1 MSDFRYRGGR
11 RILKLQEAAGSPSAA
26 RLRSR
31 RQYEDTHPLRGR
43 ASVVWPESGEQMF
56 DPYRKW
62 LGIPEDHRPP
72 THYQLLGISPDEQDI
87 EVIEAA
93 VLRQSAFVR
102 NFQAGAH
109 ADDANRILNEIA
121 AARLCLID
129 RRKRAK
135 YDAELSG
142 SQGSKPASHS
152 SARHSDLGID
162 VTPARAAPAPRQ
174 STQPALPPVAPS
186 IDLDQIFGPAA
197 QRPAAAGR
205 RVKLSRQPGGR
216 QAAGRRRS
224 QQANVGYAWQVPLLT
239 VIVIILL
246 LLARTI
252 GHSIAEQRALKTPA
266 VQQERVE

>member
-1 MSDFRYRGGR
+1 
-11 RILKLQEAAGSPSAA
+11 
-26 RLRSR
+26 
-31 RQYEDTHPLRGR
+31 
-43 ASVVWPESGEQMF
+43 MF

-72 THYQLLGISPDEQDI
+72 THYQLLGISPNEQDI

-109 ADDANRILNEIA
+109 ADDATRILNEIA

-142 SQGSKPASHS
+142 SPASKPASHS
-152 SARHSDLGID
+152 SARHSDLGLE
-162 VTPARAAPAPRQ
+162 VTPVRTAPAPRQ
-174 STQPALPPVAPS
+174 APQPAPRPAAPS
-186 IDLDQIFGPAA
+186 IDLDQLFGPVA
-197 QRPAAAGR
+197 QRPTAAGR
-205 RVKLSRQPGGR
+205 RVKLGRQSAGGR
-216 QAAGRRRS
+216 RP

-239 VIVIILL
+239 IIAIVLL
-246 LLARTI
+246 LIARTI
-252 GHSIAEQRALKTPA
+252 GHTIAEQRAQTAPQ
-266 VQQERVE
+266 VQQQGMQ

>member
-1 MSDFRYRGGR
+1 M
-11 RILKLQEAAGSPSAA
+11 
-26 RLRSR
+26 
-31 RQYEDTHPLRGR
+31 RGR

-109 ADDANRILNEIA
+109 ADDATRILNEIA
-121 AARLCLID
+121 SARLCLID

-142 SQGSKPASHS
+142 SQGSRPASHS

-162 VTPARAAPAPRQ
+162 VTPARTAPAPRQ
-174 STQPALPPVAPS
+174 APQPAPRPVRPS
-186 IDLDQIFGPAA
+186 LDLDQLFGPAT
-197 QRPAAAGR
+197 QRPSAAGR
-205 RVKLSRQPGGR
+205 RVKLGRSTAGR
-216 QAAGRRRS
+216 QTSPRRRS
-224 QQANVGYAWQVPLLT
+224 QPTNVGYVWQVPLLT

-246 LLARTI
+246 LIARTI
-252 GHSIAEQRALKTPA
+252 GHSIAEQRAQNAPA
-266 VQQERVE
+266 VQQESME